1 MTMTYLVTDTGSE
14 EGGREA
20 ALELPSDWGVDA
32 KAGRI
37 YLLKNTIFHVSTSQ
51 IHIVWQV
58 GAKKKGQMALA
69 PLCTQ
74 PVYPPGDLQVRKMC
88 SQEM

>member
-1 MTMTYLVTDTGSE
+1 MTMTDLVTDTGSE

-37 YLLKNTIFHVSTSQ
+37 YLLKNTILYVSTSQ
-51 IHIVWQV
+51 KHIVCQV
-58 GAKKKGQMALA
+58 GAKKKVQMALA

-74 PVYPPGDLQVRKMC
+74 
-88 SQEM
+88 